1 MNTTIIPK
9 FIVNLFKNEIQ
20 KIHKMLLYEISKDYN
35 INLKELENKYICEIN
50 INDDKIQ
57 IIKKR
62 NYNTNLLEEK
72 RCTAFNAKNERCQR
86 SKDHMIHIV
95 RFIYALY
102 NIVKKQTYL
111 NAKVRLRNGL
121 SYTNNN
127 NLFYPLDKVY
137 IERSVSFLN
146 TYRKNPYHTHLFLH
160 IEPAFFF

>member
-1 MNTTIIPK
+1 MNTTILPK

-86 SKDHMIHIV
+86 SKGSHDTYCPIHLRSLQYCKKTDISKCKSTTKKWSK
-95 RFIYALY
+95 LY
-102 NIVKKQTYL
+102 
-111 NAKVRLRNGL
+111 
-121 SYTNNN
+121 
-127 NLFYPLDKVY
+127 
-137 IERSVSFLN
+137 
-146 TYRKNPYHTHLFLH
+146 
-160 IEPAFFF
+160 